1 MLSECEIEEVCALAG
16 WLLLLKLYCL
26 QAENMGGGG
35 GARRVACQ
43 GQEVGSVSAARVLS
57 CVLLLHGLMHV

>member
-1 MLSECEIEEVCALAG
+1 MCLGGLAIV
-16 WLLLLKLYCL
+16 
-26 QAENMGGGG
+26 AEAVLPASRKYGGGGG